1 MVAEVHCLCMQH
13 SKHQI
18 FETMYRETVITWDYP
33 LFEAL
38 NFEGGAF
45 VDGLM
50 LAISGIAM
58 WIPLYLLILYM
69 VWRRWSWRGVVA
81 LILAVALALGAAD
94 LLAGIFKHTGP
105 LKNLWADFPA
115 RLRPMFSEGLSDIN
129 IPSTNHGRYGTVSAH
144 AATIVSLSIVS
155 AYAVGRRWFSLL
167 MAFVALLICY
177 SRIYLA
183 CHFPQDILL
192 GAALGTLTALLG
204 ILFFRRVAGKDKRW

>member
-1 MVAEVHCLCMQH
+1 MNH
-13 SKHQI
+13 
-18 FETMYRETVITWDYP
+18 TTWDYP

-38 NFEGGAF
+38 NFEGGAML
-45 VDGLM
+45 DWLM
-50 LAISGIAM
+50 SAISGTVM

-81 LILAVALALGAAD
+81 LLVAVGLALGLAD
-94 LLAGIFKHTGP
+94 LLAGIFKHSGP
-105 LKNLWADFPA
+105 LKNLLPDFPA
-115 RLRPMFSEGLSDIN
+115 RLRPMFSEGLSDVN

-155 AYAVGRRWFSLL
+155 AYAIHRRWFSWLITI
-167 MAFVALLICY
+167 VAIVICY

-192 GAALGTLTALLG
+192 GAALGIITATLG
-204 ILFFRRVAGKDKRW
+204 ILVFRAIAGKDKRW